1 MLNQSRTALFSALS
15 TGSRHHSSRSP
26 NSFTWRPELDGGRAT
41 CDGPSSYG
49 IHFLN
54 MGRHHLERKQM
65 ELLPEEALY
74 MVERGVIELWRE
86 GEATEDG
93 FARVPMSV
101 QQAWS
106 EIIGHDEL
114 TVERFQVSLPAASLR
129 LAEG

>member
-1 MLNQSRTALFSALS
+1 
-15 TGSRHHSSRSP
+15 
-26 NSFTWRPELDGGRAT
+26 
-41 CDGPSSYG
+41 
-49 IHFLN
+49 
-54 MGRHHLERKQM
+54 M

>member
-1 MLNQSRTALFSALS
+1 
-15 TGSRHHSSRSP
+15 
-26 NSFTWRPELDGGRAT
+26 
-41 CDGPSSYG
+41 
-49 IHFLN
+49 

-86 GEATEDG
+86 GEATDDG

-106 EIIGHDEL
+106 ELIGHDEL
-114 TVERFQVSLPAASLR
+114 TVERFQVSVLLASLSVISGR
-129 LAEG
+129 LPPTGLRLPQATRLRPESRARHSRNCRSSR